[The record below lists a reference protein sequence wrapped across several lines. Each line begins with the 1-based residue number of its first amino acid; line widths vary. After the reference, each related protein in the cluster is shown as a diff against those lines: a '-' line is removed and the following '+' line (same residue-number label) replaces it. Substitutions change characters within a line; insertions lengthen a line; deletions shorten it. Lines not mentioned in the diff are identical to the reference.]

1 MNSEDPTLPP
11 PSQLRVSYAQ
21 NGEDIVL
28 SRGFRDD
35 DGFYVDIGAFDPKSD
50 SVTKLFYDRGWS
62 GINVDPV
69 PEVIELFERDR
80 PRDINVQIA
89 VSVEPGEAELWT
101 GPPELVG
108 HSTLD
113 AEIAA
118 AHLADGIEFTRSR
131 VPTMRLDE
139 LLATRV
145 PEGTVIDFLKV
156 DVEGHERAVL
166 ESCDWSKWRP
176 RVVIVECIAPY
187 TGGSTHGEW
196 EHILLDN
203 DYTMTL
209 FDGLNRFYV
218 AGGET
223 ELAEALHAPAS
234 VVDLFEKAPVRELNE
249 AFHDLTIRLSDLDD
263 ASRMATATHA
273 AEIAALHARLSDV
286 SRVLA
291 ENIERQRA
299 LSIEIDRRDV
309 LLEDANNRASA
320 LSTSLDTARLHES
333 ALLNELAA
341 MRQTK
346 LFRYSRLPRLVYRKL
361 RVR

>member
-1 MNSEDPTLPP
+1 MNPEHPIATPE
-11 PSQLRVSYAQ
+11 LRVSYAQ

-28 SRGFRDD
+28 ARGLRHD

-69 PEVIELFERDR
+69 PEVIALFERER

-89 VSVEPGEAELWT
+89 ISVDSGEAELWT
-101 GPPELVG
+101 GPAELVG

-113 AEIAA
+113 AAIARS
-118 AHLADGIEFTRSR
+118 HIADGIEFTRST

-139 LLATRV
+139 LLDARV
-145 PEGTVIDFLKV
+145 PEGTVIDFLKI
-156 DVEGHERAVL
+156 DVEGHEQAVL
-166 ESCDWSKWRP
+166 ESCDWSRWRP
-176 RVVIVECIAPY
+176 RVVVVECIAPY

-196 EHILLDN
+196 EHILLAN

-234 VVDLFEKAPVRELNE
+234 VVDLFEKAPIRELNN
-249 AFHDLTIRLSDLDD
+249 AFHDLTINLSDLDH
-263 ASRMATATHA
+263 AGRLSAAAQA
-273 AEIAALHARLSDV
+273 AEVAALHARLVEMSGL
-286 SRVLA
+286 LA
-291 ENIERQRA
+291 ENIERQRT
-299 LSIEIDRRDV
+299 LTIEIDRRDS
-309 LLEDANNRASA
+309 LLEGLQSHNVALEKELDEVRANEAA
-320 LSTSLDTARLHES
+320 LRKELTAIE
-333 ALLNELAA
+333 
-341 MRQTK
+341 QTK
-346 LFRYSRLPRLVYRKL
+346 VMRYSRIPRRLYRWL
-361 RVR
+361 RIR

>member
-1 MNSEDPTLPP
+1 MNPEHPIATPE
-11 PSQLRVSYAQ
+11 LRVSYAQ

-28 SRGFRDD
+28 SRGLRGDE
-35 DGFYVDIGAFDPKSD
+35 GFYVDIGAFDPKSD

-89 VSVEPGEAELWT
+89 VSVEPGTAELWT
-101 GPPELVG
+101 GPAELVG

-118 AHLADGIEFTRSR
+118 AHLADGIEFTRST

-145 PEGTVIDFLKV
+145 PEGTAIDFLKV

-249 AFHDLTIRLSDLDD
+249 AFHDLTIRLSDLEN
-263 ASRMATATHA
+263 ASRVAAATHA
-273 AEIAALHARLSDV
+273 AEIAALHAGLADV

-299 LSIEIDRRDV
+299 LTIEIDRRDV
-309 LLEDANNRASA
+309 LLEDANNRAGA
-320 LSTSLDTARLHES
+320 LEASLDIARLHES
-333 ALLNELAA
+333 TLLDELSAIE
-341 MRQTK
+341 QTK
-346 LFRYSRLPRLVYRKL
+346 LFRYSRLPRRIYRRL
-361 RVR
+361 RAR